1 MLEGR
6 LLSLKGACEIE
17 KSVQI
22 TCMQAFELHWIVTA
36 NKKKKFINDFFFANV
51 VVGLVNEIWPGEVQ
65 RNGTRVDIQS
75 IHDKSSL
82 TWPRGYS
89 SIWFLKY
96 EIST

>member
-22 TCMQAFELHWIVTA
+22 TCMQAFESHWIVTA
-36 NKKKKFINDFFFANV
+36 NKKKIHQWFFFANV

-65 RNGTRVDIQS
+65 RNGTRVDKPTNHFMTSQVL
-75 IHDKSSL
+75 HGQGD
-82 TWPRGYS
+82 TAAYD
-89 SIWFLKY
+89 F
-96 EIST
+96 

>member
-36 NKKKKFINDFFFANV
+36 NKKKFHQWFFFFANV

-65 RNGTRVDIQS
+65 RNGTRVDKPTNHFMTSQVL
-75 IHDKSSL
+75 HGQGD
-82 TWPRGYS
+82 TAAYA
-89 SIWFLKY
+89 F
-96 EIST
+96 

>member
-22 TCMQAFELHWIVTA
+22 TCMQAFELHWIVTT
-36 NKKKKFINDFFFANV
+36 NKKKIHQWFFFANV

-65 RNGTRVDIQS
+65 RNGTRVDKPTNHFMTSQVL
-75 IHDKSSL
+75 HGQGD
-82 TWPRGYS
+82 TAAYA
-89 SIWFLKY
+89 F
-96 EIST
+96 

>member
-36 NKKKKFINDFFFANV
+36 NKKNFINDFFFANV

-65 RNGTRVDIQS
+65 RNGTRVDKPTNHFMTSQVL
-75 IHDKSSL
+75 HGQGD
-82 TWPRGYS
+82 TAAYD
-89 SIWFLKY
+89 F
-96 EIST
+96 

>member
-22 TCMQAFELHWIVTA
+22 IACKHLNYIELLQQI
-36 NKKKKFINDFFFANV
+36 KKKFINDFFFANV

-89 SIWFLKY
+89 SI
-96 EIST
+96 